1 MVSRARR
8 VICRTKSLPLGVIAT
23 TEMSR
28 MAGKKPNT
36 IDVEVG
42 HRIRARRMAKSM
54 SQETLARALG
64 ITFQQVQKYEKGA
77 NRVSASR
84 LTHIAEVLQTPVGAL
99 ISADSG
105 LGMELGAD
113 AASGFE
119 FLAQPGAIRLL
130 RAFGR
135 IENRRLKQM
144 IVDIAETLAQ
154 EEQDSNARVAGSA
167 GPVAAVDGG

>member
-1 MVSRARR
+1 VLVVAGSGGLA
-8 VICRTKSLPLGVIAT
+8 L

-28 MAGKKPNT
+28 MAGKQPNN

-42 HRIRARRMAKSM
+42 HRIRARRLANGM
-54 SQETLARALG
+54 SQEVLARALG

-84 LTHIAEVLQTPVGAL
+84 LTHIAEVLQTPVTAL
-99 ISADSG
+99 ISSDT
-105 LGMELGAD
+105 GMGKELGAD

-135 IENRRLKQM
+135 IESRRLKQM

-154 EEQDSNARVAGSA
+154 EQESNAGSKDA
-167 GPVAAVDGG
+167 QNLLPPLKAAEQ